1 MKPGFGSPVRNTKL
15 MKSRSQRTVPL
26 RVATTLLLCL
36 AGAWAVLSYPERRMA
51 IVRMGRQVENP
62 GGESWW
68 RILVENPGGETG
80 GESRW
85 GDRWRILVENPGGGD
100 PQVRWKRQACP
111 FVADAGELLFAVG
124 AWVCANRITSRPV
137 TTLRLRRV
145 RCLQACIILKFGNY
159 EF

>member
-1 MKPGFGSPVRNTKL
+1 M
-15 MKSRSQRTVPL
+15 
-26 RVATTLLLCL
+26 
-36 AGAWAVLSYPERRMA
+36 
-51 IVRMGRQVENP
+51 
-62 GGESWW
+62 
-68 RILVENPGGETG
+68 ENPGGETG
-80 GESRW
+80 GEFWWRIQVENPGGES
-85 GDRWRILVENPGGGD
+85 RWRIQVENPGGESRQRIQVENPGGGD

-124 AWVCANRITSRPV
+124 AWVCAKDRITSRAV